1 MEIIIILTLG
11 IVSAILTIGMMNMQK
26 EINRQKGR
34 ANEWKNKYLEDLEKQ
49 EKQYCDLEKIVF
61 QKQKDIEKTL
71 LEVEQYKAKYNE
83 ILKQNK
89 QLLLKVEQSKTAT
102 EVTEKP
108 KVKKTKTT
116 KIESENA
123 EPVEEKAAK
132 KTRKKKG
139 DNE

>member
-11 IVSAILTIGMMNMQK
+11 IVSAILTIGMINMQK
-26 EINRQKGR
+26 EIDRQKGR
-34 ANEWKNKYLEDLEKQ
+34 ANEWKNKYLEDLGKQ

-108 KVKKTKTT
+108 KAKKTKTT
-116 KIESENA
+116 KTESENA
-123 EPVEEKAAK
+123 EPVEEKTTK
-132 KTRKKKG
+132 KTRKKK
-139 DNE
+139 E